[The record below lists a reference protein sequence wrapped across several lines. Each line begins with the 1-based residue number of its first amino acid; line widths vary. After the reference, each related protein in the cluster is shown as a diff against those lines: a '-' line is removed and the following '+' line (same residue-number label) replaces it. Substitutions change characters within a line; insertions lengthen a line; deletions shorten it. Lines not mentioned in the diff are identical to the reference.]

1 MFRIGDC
8 PIEKGNEGTGDKRH
22 DYEDGKTSTT
32 LSETEALS
40 GSSELG
46 CNKGQGNHTC
56 MSVQSLL
63 IRYINAFHCEVFQ
76 ELESVSKEIKFTII
90 SPSEKNLA
98 VVARGDDD
106 ELFNAKYNKFLD
118 LYQGLYQLMHQED
131 ITFDANSSANPSI
144 ADIITDTRAKFHV
157 IVIFC
162 EKTNQITVHGMKN
175 IVLQACIFINNLV
188 HVISKREVSK
198 NVGHDNRNEQLMHT
212 LSKKVK
218 LIVYQGDIAEE
229 NADAIVNPANED
241 LDHCGGAAEAI
252 SKRGGMTIQQE
263 SDDIMKQRRS
273 RRLQQGDAEITT
285 GGKLPCKFIVHAV
298 GPRRSDH
305 SADECRRLL
314 QKAVWESL
322 KVASKNEAHTISIP
336 AISSGLFGVP
346 VELCAEVLFDT
357 VEKFANEAADSGENL
372 KEIRFV
378 NIDEKTTQVFQK
390 EMRKRYGDAV
400 SGGIEESNQNGR
412 PTSKEG
418 KNATMRQN
426 PNEKSQQI
434 FAAGRGRGSQN
445 SKGEYSHDIKVNTL
459 ARTC

>member
-1 MFRIGDC
+1 MCRIGDC

-106 ELFNAKYNKFLD
+106 ELFNAKYNKFID
-118 LYQGLYQLMHQED
+118 FYQELYQLMHQED
-131 ITFDANSSANPSI
+131 ITFDTNSSANPSI

-229 NADAIVNPANED
+229 NADAIVNPANEE
-241 LDHCGGAAEAI
+241 LRHSGGAAQAI
-252 SKRGGMTIQQE
+252 LKRGGKTIQDE
-263 SDDIMKQRRS
+263 SDDIMKRR
-273 RRLQQGDAEITT
+273 RRPLQPGDVEITT
-285 GGKLPCKFIVHAV
+285 RGKLPCKFVVHAV
-298 GPRRSDH
+298 GPRWLKH
-305 SADECRRLL
+305 SEVECRRLL
-314 QKAVWESL
+314 QKAVGKSL
-322 KVASKNEAHTISIP
+322 NIASQNQAQTIALP
-336 AISSGLFGVP
+336 AISAGLFGVP
-346 VELCAEVLFDT
+346 VKICAEVLFET
-357 VEKFANEAADSGENL
+357 VEEFAKATADLG
-372 KEIRFV
+372 KVQEIRFV
-378 NIDEKTTQVFQK
+378 NIDRETTQVFQK
-390 EMRKRYGDAV
+390 EMRKRYGDV
-400 SGGIEESNQNGR
+400 LSGGKVESNQNGHFMINGGTN
-412 PTSKEG
+412 TSMG
-418 KNATMRQN
+418 RHTNGM
-426 PNEKSQQI
+426 SQQGV
-434 FAAGRGRGSQN
+434 AQKGRCPATEQQNYYIRG
-445 SKGEYSHDIKVNTL
+445 E
-459 ARTC
+459 